1 MTFHLESTAK
11 PPSAFQFPLASR
23 KLLKI
28 RIDQGAKMAVLNRF
42 LIVLAAHCF
51 VPLSALATEVEP
63 RVAFITDVQVGSDGV
78 TRQFFGSVVAR
89 QTVDLAFQVGGQ
101 IVELPAQEGEFIPE
115 GSLVAALDLEPF
127 ELQLRQAELQ
137 FEQADRTFARLE
149 QLGGTVSQAQRDD
162 AETQVGLARVA
173 LRNAEVALENATLTA
188 PFTALVASRNVAN
201 FSTIGAG
208 TPVVRLHDM
217 SELRVEIDVPE
228 VLFQQAG
235 DNADIRLEARFPT
248 GDTTYAL
255 EVREF
260 NAEASSVGQ
269 SFRATLALAS
279 GQQVNA
285 LPGSSVT
292 VLATIFQDDPE
303 ILIPPTAIRL
313 KNDGSATVMR
323 FMPGDGSSGTVEET
337 PISVA
342 ANRDGMVVVTDG
354 LSPGDQIVRTGAEA
368 LSDGQTVRRFEG
380 Y

>member
-1 MTFHLESTAK
+1 MAHLSKCFLFFLALCFNPTLA
-11 PPSAFQFPLASR
+11 LASE
-23 KLLKI
+23 
-28 RIDQGAKMAVLNRF
+28 
-42 LIVLAAHCF
+42 
-51 VPLSALATEVEP
+51 SEP
-63 RVAFITDVQVGSDGV
+63 RVAFITEVRAGSDGV

-101 IVELPAQEGEFIPE
+101 IVELPAQEGEVIPE
-115 GSLVAALDLEPF
+115 GGLVAALDLEPF

-137 FEQADRTFARLE
+137 FEQAERTFARLE
-149 QLGGTVSQAQRDD
+149 QLGATVSQAQKDD

-201 FSTIGAG
+201 FTTIGAG

-235 DNADIRLEARFPT
+235 DDADIRLEARFPT
-248 GDTTYAL
+248 SESTYPL

-260 NAEASSVGQ
+260 NAEASNVGQ

-279 GQQVNA
+279 DERVNA

-323 FMPGDGSSGTVEET
+323 FVPGEGTTGTVEET
-337 PISVA
+337 PISVS
-342 ANRDGMVVVTDG
+342 ANRAGLVQVTEG
-354 LSPGDQIVRTGAEA
+354 LSVGDEIVRTGAEA

>member
-1 MTFHLESTAK
+1 
-11 PPSAFQFPLASR
+11 
-23 KLLKI
+23 
-28 RIDQGAKMAVLNRF
+28 MAHLNRY
-42 LIVLAAHCF
+42 LIALTALSF
-51 VPLSALATEVEP
+51 VPLSALASEFEP
-63 RVAFITDVQVGSDGV
+63 RVAFITEVQAGSDGV

-115 GSLVAALDLEPF
+115 GSLVAALDPEPF

-173 LRNAEVALENATLTA
+173 LRSAEVALENATLTA

-201 FSTIGAG
+201 FTTIGAG
-208 TPVVRLHDM
+208 APVVRLHDM

-235 DNADIRLEARFPT
+235 DDADIRLEARFPT
-248 GDTTYAL
+248 SDNTYPL

-279 GQQVNA
+279 GQLVNA

-323 FMPGDGSSGTVEET
+323 FVPGDGSSGTVEET
-337 PISVA
+337 PISIA
-342 ANRDGMVVVTDG
+342 ANRAGLVVVTEG

-368 LSDGQTVRRFEG
+368 LSDGQIVRRFEG

>member
-1 MTFHLESTAK
+1 M
-11 PPSAFQFPLASR
+11 AFLNRYQVLLLVFCLVPTLASAS
-23 KLLKI
+23 
-28 RIDQGAKMAVLNRF
+28 D
-42 LIVLAAHCF
+42 
-51 VPLSALATEVEP
+51 PEP
-63 RVAFITDVQVGSDGV
+63 RVAIITEVRAGSDGV

-101 IVELPAQEGEFIPE
+101 IIELPAQEGEFIPE
-115 GSLVAALDLEPF
+115 GGLVAALDLEPF

-137 FEQADRTFARLE
+137 FEQAERTFARLE
-149 QLGGTVSQAQRDD
+149 QLGATVSQAQKDD

-201 FSTIGAG
+201 FTTIGAG

-235 DNADIRLEARFPT
+235 DDADIRLEARFPT
-248 GDTTYAL
+248 SENTYPL

-260 NAEASSVGQ
+260 NAEASNVGQ

-279 GQQVNA
+279 SERVNA

-292 VLATIFQDDPE
+292 VLATIYQDDPE

-323 FMPGDGSSGTVEET
+323 FVPGEGTTGTVEET
-337 PISVA
+337 PVSVS
-342 ANRDGMVVVTDG
+342 ANRAGLVQVTEG
-354 LSPGDQIVRTGAEA
+354 LSVGDEIVRTGAEA
-368 LSDGQTVRRFEG
+368 LIDGQSVRRFEG

>member
-1 MTFHLESTAK
+1 MAHLSKCFLFFLALCFNPTLA
-11 PPSAFQFPLASR
+11 LASE
-23 KLLKI
+23 
-28 RIDQGAKMAVLNRF
+28 
-42 LIVLAAHCF
+42 
-51 VPLSALATEVEP
+51 SEP
-63 RVAFITDVQVGSDGV
+63 RVAFITEVRAGSDGV

-115 GSLVAALDLEPF
+115 GGLVAALDLEPF

-137 FEQADRTFARLE
+137 FEQAERTFARLE
-149 QLGGTVSQAQRDD
+149 QLGATVSQAQKDD

-201 FSTIGAG
+201 FTTIGAG

-235 DNADIRLEARFPT
+235 DDADIRLEARFPT
-248 GDTTYAL
+248 SESTYPL

-260 NAEASSVGQ
+260 NAEASNVGQ

-279 GQQVNA
+279 DERVNA

-323 FMPGDGSSGTVEET
+323 FVPGEGTTGTVEET
-337 PISVA
+337 PISVSA
-342 ANRDGMVVVTDG
+342 SRGGLVQVTEG
-354 LSPGDQIVRTGAEA
+354 LSVGDEIVRTGAEA

>member
-1 MTFHLESTAK
+1 MAHLRRCFLFFLVLCFSPTLA
-11 PPSAFQFPLASR
+11 LASE
-23 KLLKI
+23 
-28 RIDQGAKMAVLNRF
+28 
-42 LIVLAAHCF
+42 
-51 VPLSALATEVEP
+51 PEP
-63 RVAFITDVQVGSDGV
+63 RVAIITEVQAGSDGV

-115 GSLVAALDLEPF
+115 GGLVAALDLEPF

-137 FEQADRTFARLE
+137 FEQAERTFARLE
-149 QLGGTVSQAQRDD
+149 QLGATVSQAQKDD

-201 FSTIGAG
+201 FTTIGAG

-228 VLFQQAG
+228 VLFQQSG
-235 DNADIRLEARFPT
+235 DDADIRLEARFPT
-248 GDTTYAL
+248 SDNTYPL

-260 NAEASSVGQ
+260 NAEASNVGQ

-279 GQQVNA
+279 DERVTA

-323 FMPGDGSSGTVEET
+323 FVPGEGTTGIVEET
-337 PISVA
+337 PISVS
-342 ANRDGMVVVTDG
+342 ANRAGLVQVVEG
-354 LSPGDQIVRTGAEA
+354 LSLGDEIVRTGAEA

>member
-1 MTFHLESTAK
+1 MAFLTRYLIALVAFTLVPYST
-11 PPSAFQFPLASR
+11 LAS
-23 KLLKI
+23 
-28 RIDQGAKMAVLNRF
+28 D
-42 LIVLAAHCF
+42 
-51 VPLSALATEVEP
+51 SAP
-63 RVAFITDVQVGSDGV
+63 RVALIYEVRAGSDGV

-101 IVELPAQEGEFIPE
+101 IVELAAQEGEFIPE
-115 GSLVAALDLEPF
+115 GRLVAALDLEPF

-201 FSTIGAG
+201 FTTIGAG

-235 DNADIRLEARFPT
+235 DNANIRLEARFPT
-248 GDTTYAL
+248 SDNTYPL

-260 NAEASSVGQ
+260 NAEASNVGQ

-279 GQQVNA
+279 EQPVNA

-292 VLATIFQDDPE
+292 VLATIFQETPE
-303 ILIPPTAIRL
+303 VLIPPTAIRL
-313 KNDGSATVMR
+313 KNDGAATVMR
-323 FMPGDGSSGTVEET
+323 FIPGDGASGTVEET
-337 PISVA
+337 PISIA
-342 ANRDGMVVVTDG
+342 ANRDGLVVVTDG

-368 LSDGQTVRRFEG
+368 LSDGQEVRRFEG

>member
-1 MTFHLESTAK
+1 
-11 PPSAFQFPLASR
+11 
-23 KLLKI
+23 
-28 RIDQGAKMAVLNRF
+28 MAVLNRY
-42 LIVLAAHCF
+42 LIALAALFF
-51 VPLSALATEVEP
+51 VPLTALATELEP
-63 RVAFITDVQVGSDGV
+63 RVAFITKVQAGSDGL

-101 IVELPAQEGEFIPE
+101 IIELPAQEGEFIPE
-115 GSLVAALDLEPF
+115 GSRVAALDLEPF

-201 FSTIGAG
+201 FTTIGAG

-235 DNADIRLEARFPT
+235 DDADIRLEARFPT
-248 GDTTYAL
+248 SDKTYPL

-269 SFRATLALAS
+269 SFRATLALAP
-279 GQQVNA
+279 GQRVNA

-292 VLATIFQDDPE
+292 VLATIFEDDPE

-323 FMPGDGSSGTVEET
+323 FVPGDGASGTVEET
-337 PISVA
+337 PISIA
-342 ANRDGMVVVTDG
+342 ANRDGLVVVTAG
-354 LSPGDQIVRTGAEA
+354 LSAGDEIVRTGAEA